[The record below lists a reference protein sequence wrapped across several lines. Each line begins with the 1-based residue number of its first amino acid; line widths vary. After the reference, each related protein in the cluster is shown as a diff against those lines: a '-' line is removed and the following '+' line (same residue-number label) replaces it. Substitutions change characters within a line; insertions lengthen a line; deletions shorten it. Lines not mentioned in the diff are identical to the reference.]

1 MILQDTHQR
10 KCIYRGVEYIL
21 EQIYVSEL
29 GYVMY
34 RLFDSKR
41 GIWMTLNMGHFSK
54 AEGFSLKHKSSELL
68 LQQMAESCADTHAA
82 ATI

>member
-1 MILQDTHQR
+1 MIRQDTHQQ
-10 KCIYRGVEYIL
+10 KCIYWGVEYIL

-41 GIWMTLNMGHFSK
+41 VIWMTINAGHFSK
-54 AEGFSLKHKSSELL
+54 AEGFSPKHKGSEIL
-68 LQQMAESCADTHAA
+68 LQQMADSQDTHAA